1 MQNKQNF
8 KVSLCFLVLLL
19 TSVLFSCT
27 KKRTPVNVDCT
38 FTSTGATY
46 YKVSIKDSIMIAAV
60 ATKSYDRARRCPYD
74 LVHERKTKRLTS
86 KEFCQLQKY
95 MSDLNSNDHYKPL
108 TEVIRDIGEIRM
120 TINGKNYI
128 FQYKMSENK
137 SLEDMIDFIQ
147 EQSPVIIHTDCF
159 FYYPYKFENI
169 ESE

>member
-1 MQNKQNF
+1 MKN
-8 KVSLCFLVLLL
+8 VSRIKIVFISLLLL
-19 TSVLFSCT
+19 TAIFQSCRQN
-27 KKRTPVNVDCT
+27 RTPVNVECT
-38 FTSTGATY
+38 FTSAGATY
-46 YKVSIKDSIMIAAV
+46 YNVSIKDSIMIASV

-74 LVHERKTKRLTS
+74 LVHEWKTKRLTS

-95 MSDLNSNDHYKPL
+95 ISDLNSNEHYKPL
-108 TEVIRDIGEIRM
+108 TEVIRDIWEIRM

-137 SLEDMIDFIQ
+137 SLEDIIDFIQ